1 MEKQYTTKIMI
12 ASIGAVMLFSI
23 GIMQTSYEQTVSTG
37 TLTITSSCTAVIQ
50 ADDMVFGSVDAG
62 AGNFVQGFFTLRN
75 TGNQVA
81 PIDLEVASPNSGA
94 WATGADVAIIAAA
107 NTEIFEDGP
116 TGLPFT
122 TGTLLGN
129 LGTVPITLTN
139 LVPDFLSPTNNDNR
153 VDIETE
159 AILQQAF
166 AGDLFLDL
174 LLVINPCVA
183 T

>member
-23 GIMQTSYEQTVSTG
+23 GIMQTSYEQTVSQG
-37 TLTITSSCTAVIQ
+37 TLSITSSCTAIIQ
-50 ADDMVFGSVDAG
+50 DDDMVFGSVDAG

-81 PIDLEVASPNSGA
+81 PIDLSVGPNNGA
-94 WATGADVAIIAAA
+94 WATGGDVAIITAA

-116 TGLPFT
+116 TGFPFD
-122 TGTLLGN
+122 TGTS
-129 LGTVPITLTN
+129 LGTLAAVPLTLTN

-174 LLVINPCVA
+174 LLIINPCV
-183 T
+183 TT